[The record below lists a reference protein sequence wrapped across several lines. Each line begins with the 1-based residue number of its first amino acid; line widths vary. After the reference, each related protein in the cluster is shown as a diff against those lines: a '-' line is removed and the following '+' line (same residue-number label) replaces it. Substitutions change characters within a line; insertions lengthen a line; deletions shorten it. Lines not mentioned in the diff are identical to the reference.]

1 MAREP
6 APLGWDGQSQTDG
19 FPVEYARFPRLAET
33 NEGKLMWASIM
44 EDGKVGIFIGRCP
57 DPARPLSRYV
67 YNAIFIERAE
77 FERLLTFWNSWWE
90 REKTEPLVEMY
101 KHRYGQIAAELDGDS
116 DGPDR

>member
-19 FPVEYARFPRLAET
+19 FPVDYARFPRLAQA
-33 NEGKLMWASIM
+33 NEGKQMWASIM

-57 DPARPLSRYV
+57 DPTYPLHRVV
-67 YNAIFIERAE
+67 YEAVFVERAE
-77 FERLLTFWNSWWE
+77 FGRTLAFWNSWWE
-90 REKTEPLVEMY
+90 RETAEPLVEVY
-101 KHRYGQIAAELDGDS
+101 KRRYEQIAADLDGDD